1 MRLGLGKRW
10 EISELNEDLVSMI
23 LSHALH
29 SITLTAVF
37 DAINYILILTKRKCM
52 MSYEAYKNQVNIR
65 GSVWMIDSE
74 TKYNLCDSLMKHT
87 LRLNLIPEEMTAKIR

>member
-1 MRLGLGKRW
+1 
-10 EISELNEDLVSMI
+10 MI

-29 SITLTAVF
+29 SITLTTAF

-52 MSYEAYKNQVNIR
+52 MSCEAYKNQVNVR
-65 GSVWMIDSE
+65 ESVWMIDRE
-74 TKYNLCDSLMKHT
+74 TKYNLCDFQLKHT